1 MWTRMWQF
9 LRRERRSEAE
19 AAEPVD
25 RTLQELEALK
35 KMLRK
40 QSAFLEEMRQEWS
53 DHTVKEI
60 RANLEPLTGFADAF
74 FYLHQSL
81 REGECLSP
89 QRSEVLEMVWG
100 RLDELLASAEVKMV
114 REASIPFDAR
124 LHEALEKV
132 SRGDGRVEVL
142 RIVQP
147 GYLYRDRVVK
157 TAKVI
162 VGSAQSSQP
171 FQQGVSE

>member
-9 LRRERRSEAE
+9 LRRAWRREAE
-19 AAEPVD
+19 VKDPGAE
-25 RTLQELEALK
+25 TLQELQTLK
-35 KMLRK
+35 KMLRR
-40 QSAFLEEMRQEWS
+40 QSAFLEEMHQEWAEYS
-53 DHTVKEI
+53 VKEI

-74 FYLHQSL
+74 FYLDQSL

-89 QRSEVLEMVWG
+89 QRSEVLDMVWG
-100 RLDELLASAEVKMV
+100 RLDELLASTEVKMV

-132 SRGDGRVEVL
+132 SRGDGRLEVL
-142 RIVQP
+142 RTVQP

-171 FQQGVSE
+171 FQQGASE